1 MYMFSFRQ
9 LVSIQCEGIV
19 QELFPDMML
28 RLDCKLD
35 GDRFLDRMSPSSGEE
50 LSCLNGTKMGFVG
63 AFREPPRWGCGD
75 FIGGENAC
83 GATKCGGEGMG

>member
-1 MYMFSFRQ
+1 
-9 LVSIQCEGIV
+9 
-19 QELFPDMML
+19 MML

-35 GDRFLDRMSPSSGEE
+35 GDRFLDRMSPSSGDE
-50 LSCLNGTKMGFVG
+50 LSCLNGTKIGFVG

-75 FIGGENAC
+75 FIGGENVC